1 MRGLI
6 SYHLPV
12 YILVLLLVAAV
23 LTPLRKSAYSTAFKL
38 KVLIFLGLALILSL
52 ILFIDVT
59 NNQSFFYNFGDWN
72 TVIGIEFLVDG
83 FSSLMTF
90 VVLFIAT
97 LIVIYAF
104 GDIPH
109 ELKPNQFYSYYALIF
124 LLLFSMIGMIF
135 TNDLF
140 NLYVFMEILSL
151 TSCGIISIKRKKE
164 NLLASFKYLM
174 LGTIGSVSILMGIA
188 LIYMVTGHLNMSAAH
203 ETIAS
208 VWQAYPRNILISL
221 GFILTG
227 LGIKAAIF
235 PLHIWLPDAHSTA
248 PTPSSALLSGLV
260 VKVYV
265 FTMGKILFRV
275 IGKEIVVAISIHE
288 FLTYFAALSMIM
300 GSVFAIGQKDIKRL
314 LAYSSV
320 AQIGYI
326 FLGIG
331 LATEMG
337 FSAGL
342 FHVISHAL
350 MKSSLFLSAGAVIYQ
365 TGKRNIRDL
374 DGIGYQMPITMVV
387 FSIAAFG
394 MIGIPGLNGFM
405 SKWYLSLAV
414 LDAGKPV
421 FLLIILL
428 SSFLNSIY
436 YLPILISA
444 FLRDS
449 KERENVMVM
458 DHLPKSMLFPMVIL
472 SLACLVTGFF
482 PNIIMNVVER
492 AVPTFMLTVNSL
504 F

>member
-1 MRGLI
+1 VIELN
-6 SYHLPV
+6 STHFPV
-12 YILVLLLVAAV
+12 YILLILLITAIVI
-23 LTPLRKSAYSTAFKL
+23 PLRKGRYDGRFRIEMSIA
-38 KVLIFLGLALILSL
+38 LGLALLLSF
-52 ILFIDVT
+52 ILFMDVYRT
-59 NNQSFFYNFGDWN
+59 QAFYYTFGSWDS
-72 TVIGIEFLVDG
+72 VIGIQFLVDD
-83 FSSLMTF
+83 FSALMTLI
-90 VVLFIAT
+90 VLFVAT
-97 LIVIYAF
+97 LIIIYSLR
-104 GDIPH
+104 DIEH
-109 ELKPNQFYSYYALIF
+109 EIYQEQLFSYYSLIF

-140 NLYVFMEILSL
+140 NMYVFMEILSL

-174 LGTIGSVSILMGIA
+174 LGAIGSVSILMGIA
-188 LIYMVTGHLNMSAAH
+188 LLYMVTGHLNMLAVR
-203 ETIAS
+203 ETIS
-208 VWQAYPRNILISL
+208 TVWQLYPRNILISL

-235 PLHIWLPDAHSTA
+235 PLHIWLPDAHSNA

-265 FTMGKILFRV
+265 FAMGKILFRV
-275 IGKEIVVAISIHE
+275 IGQDIVKAILVPDY
-288 FLTYFAALSMIM
+288 LTYFAATSMIM

-342 FHVISHAL
+342 FHVVSHAL

-365 TGKRNIRDL
+365 TGKRDIRDM
-374 DGIGYQMPITMVV
+374 DGIGYLMPVSMGV
-387 FSIAAFG
+387 FSLAALG
-394 MIGIPGLNGFM
+394 MIGVPGINGFM

-421 FLLIILL
+421 FLLIILI

-436 YLPILISA
+436 YLPIIISA

-449 KERENVMVM
+449 KERVNVMVI
-458 DHLPKSMLFPMVIL
+458 DNLPKSMMIPMVAL
-472 SLACLVTGFF
+472 SIACLLTGLF
-482 PNIIMNVVER
+482 PNIIMNIIEK
-492 AVPTFMLTVNSL
+492 AVPTFIR
-504 F
+504 